1 MKFILYMIL
10 IGLGISG
17 LAGGTIYNNYISE
30 IFLGM
35 AAPLLLS
42 IVSIMW
48 SESSFKKSPQHL
60 TNTLIKSFI
69 VRAIF
74 LALYF
79 ILIFT
84 FYNFEPIP
92 FIISFTSFFIIF
104 YVIEALYL
112 QKLTNSKR

>member
-1 MKFILYMIL
+1 MVL
-10 IGLGISG
+10 IGLGIFG
-17 LAGGTIYNNYISE
+17 LVGGTIYNNYTSE

-60 TNTLIKSFI
+60 TNTLVKSFI

-74 LALYF
+74 LAVYF

-84 FYNFEPIP
+84 YYDFEQIP
-92 FIISFTSFFIIF
+92 FIISFTGFFIIF
-104 YVIEALYL
+104 YVIEALFI
-112 QKLTNSKR
+112 QKLTN